1 MQQSVSF
8 SDQPPQV
15 KEFDRTTDDDD
26 DEEETPWEKHKEALI
41 LMGIAGFSVLAFV
54 GLRRAYR

>member
-15 KEFDRTTDDDD
+15 KEFDRAKDDDD
-26 DEEETPWEKHKEALI
+26 DETPWQKHKEALI
-41 LMGIAGFSVLAFV
+41 LMGIAGVSVLTIV